1 MYVKLNVSGIYL
13 VEFVTDKG
21 IMVKFP
27 AGGRHFYLLLKS
39 LDWLWV

>member
-1 MYVKLNVSGIYL
+1 MYMKQHVSGIYL
-13 VEFVTDKG
+13 EFVTDKG

-27 AGGRHFYLLLKS
+27 AGGRCFYLLLKS